1 MRGTVLGVAAIALA
15 VVPSIVGAS
24 TNHPS
29 RPGAHVLADGVRSC
43 GPTSLSTWYR
53 YSDGSTWTV
62 VQRLSPGEHEFVV
75 SHDPQGRALPHS
87 ILVHDTPLV
96 CVTDVL

>member
-1 MRGTVLGVAAIALA
+1 MRRTVLGVAAIALA
-15 VVPSIVGAS
+15 VVPSIAGAS
-24 TNHPS
+24 TNHPP
-29 RPGAHVLADGVRSC
+29 R
-43 GPTSLSTWYR
+43 
-53 YSDGSTWTV
+53 
-62 VQRLSPGEHEFVV
+62 PGEHEFVV